1 MLTRSHVSHHRSGKA
16 RAFVFRDPSLRLLRA
31 GSGIQQL
38 KRMGMPS
45 HTTTGYRKVDDFYAN
60 SQYQH
65 AWPLLTHDDLG
76 NSDQSNQTKN
86 ILYSMYMPKRNK
98 GTAPWF
104 RGADT
109 YSVKYSEQGRFEYQR
124 YLMINRFPSEYKKHF
139 LRFLQNIR
147 GAGTSVALPQ
157 EALHWLLR
165 MIVDN
170 FNPQHIHYIAAMRT
184 LLDAREVDMAR
195 DVWKIMERQQTWPD
209 TSTLCCYLDVCL
221 AANEPTWAMEAWNR
235 YATELRFLQHGEV
248 DPKPITRIPF
258 SLTREEL
265 LYLPKWKKHFDHDPN
280 LDVPDLNRFNRT
292 REVYLRM
299 AKVMLRSGVEMSLF
313 EHFFNSLVEAMR
325 DTPTPVPE
333 PPNPHMVRRPR
344 WQPYEHLPSTHASPW
359 RVQNNR
365 RIRALGPRTVW
376 EGLPGGG
383 GDVEM
388 NSRFFSNAQFLVHAI
403 RECIEAL
410 QEGWLASFPSDTM
423 EEHEKGTTEL
433 PLAAALRTPNSA
445 SKRGESKEE
454 ERGDEERAALLNRRA
469 TSSSASLSSQGD
481 SAETSPS
488 SSLFDCRSDAL
499 LEFVEEK
506 LLARLRQTLAEIHSS
521 SSSSG
526 LEVEG
531 TVACVNE
538 KALLSTYL
546 ELYRVV
552 GKATGE
558 ELLERAH
565 CFTLRLEKSGE
576 ATSSMSVGAGSASTT
591 NSTISAAPTFRL
603 QETLCASHYLQI
615 LKGLADES
623 AFVLIKP
630 EKRGITPPLSS
641 SGSPVQ
647 EGEGDKV
654 TNGAAADTASLLL
667 ETSKWIT
674 TSIRD
679 PAVSPT
685 GYRYLNPH
693 FNPKTVMQKL
703 AVVLREIQSNPH
715 ITWSADMH
723 FAVVRVLVNCGTMK
737 ANEYFVRNVLRQ
749 FQWPCA
755 FLEVLYLEYR
765 RHEDVGLWA
774 ELTKR
779 ALVWTARYD
788 VTPSEKLKRLIED
801 DYCYIGVQTRT
812 FRELAVFQFR
822 DLEEKRHASR
832 ITSALPNPW
841 ADCVSHALPFPD
853 RDAGYPDEYGD
864 IGQWRAPGGPGSPV
878 KGPGYYAPVMEGE
891 HLRGYTAEWRDLK
904 NPMRPPTFPDPW
916 EKKYAQ
922 YARGQHPS
930 YDMVYAG
937 PMPEIFPERYNF
949 RKPTRWD
956 FHDIEKQGK
965 FKISGPY

>member
-1 MLTRSHVSHHRSGKA
+1 MLTRSNVSHHRSGKA

-31 GSGIQQL
+31 GSGVQQL
-38 KRMGMPS
+38 KRMGMS
-45 HTTTGYRKVDDFYAN
+45 AQTTTGYRKVDDFYAN

-86 ILYSMYMPKRNK
+86 ISYSMYMPKRNK

-139 LRFLQNIR
+139 LRFLYNIR
-147 GAGTSVALPQ
+147 GASSPVALPQ

-170 FNPQHIHYIAAMRT
+170 FNPQHVHYIAAMKT
-184 LLDAREVDMAR
+184 LLDAGETDMSRE
-195 DVWKIMERQQTWPD
+195 VWKIMERQQTWPD
-209 TSTLCCYLDVCL
+209 NSTLCAYLDVCV
-221 AANEPTWAMEAWNR
+221 AANESTWAMEAWNR
-235 YATELRFLQHGEV
+235 YGTELRFLQYGEV
-248 DPKPITRIPF
+248 DPKPVTRVPF

-299 AKVMLRSGVEMSLF
+299 AKVMLRSGKEQSLF
-313 EHFFNSLVEAMR
+313 EHFFQTLVEAMR

-333 PPNPHMVRRPR
+333 PPNPLMQRRPR
-344 WQPYEHLPSTHASPW
+344 WQPYEHPPSLYASPW
-359 RVQNNR
+359 RVRNNAQT
-365 RIRALGPRTVW
+365 RALGPATVRDGQMG
-376 EGLPGGG
+376 EAEI
-383 GDVEM
+383 EM
-388 NSRFFSNAQFLVHAI
+388 DSRFFSNAQFLIHAV
-403 RECIEAL
+403 RECMEVV
-410 QEGWLASFPSDTM
+410 QQSWLASVEDEHTQA
-423 EEHEKGTTEL
+423 HEKGTAEVL
-433 PLAAALRTPNSA
+433 VDEAKAAGVREGKEIGGGQQDENMDGKGETASA
-445 SKRGESKEE
+445 KSATCAFPFFGTSRE
-454 ERGDEERAALLNRRA
+454 ALL
-469 TSSSASLSSQGD
+469 D
-481 SAETSPS
+481 
-488 SSLFDCRSDAL
+488 
-499 LEFVEEK
+499 FVEHT
-506 LLARLRQTLAEIHSS
+506 LLTPLRQTLAVMFPSS
-521 SSSSG
+521 ASATLSEDSLAGVS
-526 LEVEG
+526 
-531 TVACVNE
+531 A

-552 GKATGE
+552 GKATGKALRE
-558 ELLERAH
+558 HAH
-565 CFTLRLEKSGE
+565 HFTLHTKQPENDPAASPLPDDSSTSGASPVKE
-576 ATSSMSVGAGSASTT
+576 ALS
-591 NSTISAAPTFRL
+591 
-603 QETLCASHYLQI
+603 ASHYLQI

-623 AFVLIKP
+623 AFVLQKP
-630 EKRGITPPLSS
+630 ERRILPPPVGLSS
-641 SGSPVQ
+641 SPHGAGE
-647 EGEGDKV
+647 EGLQ
-654 TNGAAADTASLLL
+654 ATASILA
-667 ETSKWIT
+667 ETSKWIA
-674 TSIRD
+674 TSTVD

-685 GYRYLNPH
+685 GYRYLRPD
-693 FNPKTVMQKL
+693 FDPKAVMQQL
-703 AVVLREIQSNPH
+703 ALVLREIESNPH
-715 ITWSADMH
+715 ITWSSDMH
-723 FAVVRVLVNCGTMK
+723 LAVVRVLVNCGTMK
-737 ANEYFVRNVLRQ
+737 ANAYFVRHVLRQ
-749 FQWPCA
+749 FQWPCN
-755 FLEVLYLEYR
+755 FLEMLYLEYR
-765 RHEDVGLWA
+765 RHEDVDVWA

-788 VTPSEKLKRLIED
+788 VTVSENLKRLIED
-801 DYCYIGVQTRT
+801 DYEYIGVHTRT

-841 ADCVSHALPFPD
+841 VDMVSHALPFPD

-878 KGPGYYAPVMEGE
+878 KGPGYYAPPMEGE

-956 FHDIEKQGK
+956 FHDIEKQSK

>member
-1 MLTRSHVSHHRSGKA
+1 MLSRSHVSLHRSGKA

-38 KRMGMPS
+38 KRMGMS
-45 HTTTGYRKVDDFYAN
+45 SQTTTGYRKVDDFYAN
-60 SQYQH
+60 NQYQH
-65 AWPLLTHDDLG
+65 AWPLLSHDDLG

-124 YLMINRFPSEYKKHF
+124 YLMINRFPSEYKMHF
-139 LRFLQNIR
+139 LRFLNNIR
-147 GAGTSVALPQ
+147 GAGAAVALPQ

-170 FNPQHIHYIAAMRT
+170 FNPQHVHYIAAMQT
-184 LLDAREVDMAR
+184 LLNAGEVDMAR

-209 TSTLCCYLDVCL
+209 TRTLCSYLDVCL
-221 AANEPTWAMEAWNR
+221 AGNEPTWAIEAWNR
-235 YATELRFLQHGEV
+235 YATELRFLQYGEV
-248 DPKPITRIPF
+248 DPKPVSRIPF

-280 LDVPDLNRFNRT
+280 LDVPDLNRFNRS

-299 AKVMLRSGVEMSLF
+299 AKVMLRSGTEMSLF
-313 EHFFNSLVEAMR
+313 EHFFQTLVEAMR
-325 DTPTPVPE
+325 DTPTPIPE
-333 PPNPHMVRRPR
+333 PPNPLMIRRPR

-359 RVQNNR
+359 RVQNNAR
-365 RIRALGPRTVW
+365 MSALGPRTVA
-376 EGLPGGG
+376 ESARIGG

-388 NSRFFSNAQFLVHAI
+388 DSRFFSNAQFLVHSI
-403 RECIEAL
+403 RECIEVL
-410 QEGWLASFPSDTM
+410 QEGWLASFPPDNM
-423 EEHEKGTTEL
+423 EEHEKGTTEI
-433 PLAAALRTPNSA
+433 PIAAVITRRR
-445 SKRGESKEE
+445 KGGREE
-454 ERGDEERAALLNRRA
+454 ESDGVEDGRVSNTPPPHGGAG
-469 TSSSASLSSQGD
+469 ASPPSPSFFR
-481 SAETSPS
+481 TSPEE
-488 SSLFDCRSDAL
+488 L
-499 LEFVEEK
+499 LEFVETK
-506 LLARLRQTLAEIHSS
+506 LLGQLRHTLAEMHSS
-521 SSSSG
+521 TSSSG
-526 LEVEG
+526 GEHPAPAG
-531 TVACVNE
+531 VNH

-552 GKATGE
+552 GKASGE
-558 ELLERAH
+558 ELLQKAH
-565 CFTLRLEKSGE
+565 DFTLNIENSIE
-576 ATSSMSVGAGSASTT
+576 TSSSSSSFLPPVRVKEALS
-591 NSTISAAPTFRL
+591 
-603 QETLCASHYLQI
+603 ASHYLQI
-615 LKGLADES
+615 IKGLADES
-623 AFVLIKP
+623 SFVLVKP
-630 EKRGITPPLSS
+630 KKTMFPPPSMQPPS
-641 SGSPVQ
+641 PSMQDKGNTRMGYDSNNANTGS
-647 EGEGDKV
+647 KC
-654 TNGAAADTASLLL
+654 TIADDRSTSLLL
-667 ETSKWIT
+667 ETSKWIS
-674 TSIRD
+674 TSTRD

-685 GYRYLNPH
+685 GYRYLHPN
-693 FNPKTVMQKL
+693 FSPKAVMEQL
-703 AVVLREIQSNPH
+703 TLVLREIQSNPH

-723 FAVVRVLVNCGTMK
+723 LAVVRVLVNCGTMK

-749 FQWPCA
+749 FQWPCT

-765 RHEDVGLWA
+765 RHADVDLWA

-788 VTPSEKLKRLIED
+788 VLVTEKLKRLIED
-801 DYCYIGVQTRT
+801 DYAYIGVHTRT

-841 ADCVSHALPFPD
+841 VDFVSHALPFPD

-878 KGPGYYAPVMEGE
+878 KGPGYYAPAMEGE